1 MILRLSVLSAAI
13 ALSCGTAAARQP
25 DFSIQ
30 LNSLASYTGSAAGV
44 PETTGIEILA
54 YDRASKRVFAINA
67 GANTVD
73 VVDLADPANPT
84 RVTAIDFSSF
94 GGGVNG
100 VAVHD
105 GLVAVASEALAKTD
119 RGSVVFLDAK
129 TLAWLGQ
136 VPAGAL
142 PDMVTFTSDGRYL
155 LVANEGE
162 PSEDYSIDP
171 EGSVTVIDLR
181 AGVGA
186 ATARTAGF
194 SAYVGQE
201 TALRNRGVRIFGSQR
216 LVQPDGSVV
225 RVPSNAAQDF
235 EPEYIAVQGPRAYV
249 TLQENNAV
257 AVLNIGQ
264 ARIESVLPLGL
275 KDHSQ
280 RGNKF
285 DASDREISSSLGRVN
300 IANWPVYGMFQ
311 PDAIATLKVRNE
323 VFLLTANEGDARVYP
338 TADDIVPGFEEG
350 DIFNEEVRVGSGSF
364 ALDTAVFEN
373 AATLKA
379 AANLGR
385 LNVTNTLGAREV
397 DDDPQFE
404 RIYAYGA
411 RSFSVWNPTR
421 MAASASPTAPNAGLV
436 WDSGDQFEQITA
448 SAYPAF
454 FNASNT
460 DTTLD
465 SRSDN
470 KGPEPEGVTVGRVG
484 PRDYAFI
491 GLERIGTLMVYD
503 VTDPRSPQFVQY
515 LNTRSFGNDR
525 LPGQDDSG
533 AEGVTFVSAE
543 DSPSGRPLLLVGNE
557 VSQTMAVFEVERIRT
572 RSTR

>member
-30 LNSLASYTGSAAGV
+30 LNSLASYTGSGAGV
-44 PETTGIEILA
+44 EDTTGIEVLA
-54 YDRASKRVFAINA
+54 FDRASKRVFAINA
-67 GANTVD
+67 GANSVD

-84 RVTAIDFSSF
+84 RITVIDFSQY

-105 GLVAVASEALAKTD
+105 GLVAVASEAVTKTD
-119 RGSVVFLDAK
+119 PGSVVFLDAK

-171 EGSVTVIDLR
+171 EGSVTVIDLGHGVRR
-181 AGVGA
+181 AR
-186 ATARTAGF
+186 ARTARF
-194 SAYVGQE
+194 
-201 TALRNRGVRIFGSQR
+201 TAWNGREAELRAAGVRIFGVKS
-216 LVQPDGSVV
+216 DGSA
-225 RVPSNAAQDF
+225 SSAAEDF

-257 AVLNIGQ
+257 AVLDIGQ
-264 ARIESVLPLGL
+264 ARIESVLPLGF
-275 KDHSQ
+275 KDHNATGQGLDPSDKDG
-280 RGNKF
+280 GNL
-285 DASDREISSSLGRVN
+285 IN
-300 IANWPVYGMFQ
+300 PWPVYGMFN

-338 TADDIVPGFEEG
+338 TGDGVIEGLEEG
-350 DIFNEEVRVGSGSF
+350 DVFNEEASVKDLE
-364 ALDTAVFEN
+364 LDATAFPD

-379 AANLGR
+379 EAKLGR
-385 LNVTNTLGAREV
+385 LNVTSTLG
-397 DDDPQFE
+397 DPDGDAKFN
-404 RIYAYGA
+404 RLYSFGA
-411 RSFSVWNPTR
+411 RSFSVW
-421 MAASASPTAPNAGLV
+421 SANGLRRVTSPIAPNRGLV
-436 WDSGDQFEQITA
+436 YDSGDAFEQIT
-448 SAYPAF
+448 SSVYPNQ
-454 FNASNT
+454 FNASNSN
-460 DTTLD
+460 TTRD
-465 SRSDN
+465 NRSDN
-470 KGPEPEGVTVGRVG
+470 KGPEPEGIAVGRVG

-491 GLERIGTLMVYD
+491 SLERIGGVMVYD
-503 VTDPRSPQFVQY
+503 VSNPRQPRFLQY
-515 LNTRSFGNDR
+515 VNTRAFGVDA

-533 AEGVTFVSAE
+533 PEGVTFIAAE
-543 DSPSGRPLLLVGNE
+543 DSPNGRPLLLVGNE
-557 VSQTMAVFEVERIRT
+557 VSQTLAVFEVEALKSKR
-572 RSTR
+572 